1 MSEECESKSFH
12 STDRKPAF
20 RAVLLQGEHPE
31 AESLE
36 RILGDAGYRVD
47 RSGRHPVAVLAF
59 RDFQKLMSRVRYH
72 RTARPDMRIIAG
84 LDDEWNENHVTRALA
99 VYGVRNF
106 YRFPLT
112 SDAVLQQVK
121 TVAE

>member
-1 MSEECESKSFH
+1 MSEQCELKSFH
-12 STDRKPAF
+12 PTDRKPSD

-36 RILGDAGYRVD
+36 RILGDAGYRVA
-47 RSGRHPVAVLAF
+47 RCGHQAVAVLAF

-72 RTARPDMRIIAG
+72 KTTRPDVQIIAG
-84 LDDEWNENHVTRALA
+84 LEDDWNENQVTRALA
-99 VYGVRNF
+99 VYGVRHF

-112 SDAVLQQVK
+112 SDAVVQQVE
-121 TVAE
+121 TVTR